1 MFPVFH
7 VHQLATVAAGD
18 VGHHEVLNG
27 LLFRVVVVVDAA
39 GEANADAP
47 VDLAV
52 GAVDVIDDMVGNQ
65 DIAIVDGNVPLDR
78 IALQMAKFAI
88 GDAGAVHLVVETLAK
103 DSVVG
108 LTHAD
113 VINQQIAHHAGF
125 LTADVDLRYR
135 AKTAH
140 GQPFNY
146 AVGATYIESDI
157 LCPPLAFPYHFA
169 AFLQNKAAA
178 AIAG

>member
-1 MFPVFH
+1 M
-7 VHQLATVAAGD
+7 HQLTTVAAGD

-27 LLFRVVVVVDAA
+27 LLFRVVVVVCAP
-39 GEANADAP
+39 GKANADAP

-52 GAVDVIDDMVGNQ
+52 GAVDVVDDMIGDQ
-65 DIAIVDGNVPLDR
+65 DIAIVDGNVPFDR
-78 IALQMAKFAI
+78 IALQMAKFAV
-88 GDAGAVHLVVETLAK
+88 GDAGAVYLVVETLAK
-103 DSVVG
+103 DGVVG

-113 VINQQIAHHAGF
+113 IINHQIAHHARF
-125 LTADVDLRYR
+125 LTADVDLRHR

-140 GQPFNY
+140 GQPFDD
-146 AVGATYIESDI
+146 AVRAANVERNVLRAAS
-157 LCPPLAFPYHFA
+157 AFAYHFA